1 VKRNNHIST
10 CDVLTQYFPNCR
22 RILGD
27 ITWDGILAALGES
40 SPESFIQFLHP
51 SGPEQKEQ
59 LKNIVPHI
67 YDLACIEL
75 GIFKLSNKE
84 ASDLSPRESV
94 FVNPDLMLVPVSW
107 KHLPDSMTGYGNKP
121 PQKPESGEGHVL
133 IWRDPGTC
141 HLKCRDATD
150 DDLLALKL
158 VVEEID
164 FKIAARRGKTSRA
177 KILAV
182 FYHAVNEGIL
192 INPKSR
198 IRRNPE
204 LLTDNPGFESYMVS
218 DSFTLQWHITQAC
231 DLHCRHCYDRSSRH
245 SIPFSKALE
254 ILDDFF
260 AFTLAAHVRGHISFT
275 GGNPLLYPDFENLYY
290 EASQRGFSL
299 AILGNP
305 AQKESIARLQEIQ
318 PLTHYQISLEGLEEY
333 NDYIRGMGHFKKS
346 LDFLDILREQGVY
359 SMVMLTL
366 NRDNMNQVLPLAEI
380 LREKT
385 DSFTF
390 NRLAMVGEGAALT
403 LPDPEDYRRFLQK
416 FVRAAESNP
425 VLRMKDNL
433 INIVKQDTG
442 RDLFGGCTGFGCGAA
457 FNFVALLPDGEVH
470 ACRKFPSYIG
480 SINENS
486 LDEIYTSARAK
497 QYRDGSTACKGCRLS
512 PVCRGCQA
520 VAYGMGLNVFTDR
533 DPFCFY
539 DNRPSGASSRP
550 ESNEVKSRHS

>member
-1 VKRNNHIST
+1 MKINTHIST
-10 CDVLTQYFPNCR
+10 CDILTQHFPNCR

-27 ITWDGILAALGES
+27 ITWDGILAALGKP
-40 SPESFIQFLHP
+40 SPESFIQFLNVSEP
-51 SGPEQKEQ
+51 APEKQ
-59 LKNIVPHI
+59 LKAIVPYV
-67 YDLACIEL
+67 YDLACIEQA
-75 GIFKLSNKE
+75 IFKLSNTE

-94 FVNPDLMLVPVSW
+94 FVNPDLMLLPVSW
-107 KHLPDSMTGYGNKP
+107 RHLPDAMIGYGNKP
-121 PQKPESGEGHVL
+121 PQKPEPKQGYVL
-133 IWRDPGTC
+133 IWRDPVNC
-141 HLKCRDATD
+141 HLMCRDATD

-164 FKIAARRGKTSRA
+164 FKTAAHQYQTSRA
-177 KILAV
+177 KLLAI
-182 FYHAVNEGIL
+182 FYHAVNQGIL

-204 LLTDNPGFESYMVS
+204 RLADTPGIESYMVS
-218 DSFTLQWHITQAC
+218 DTFTLQWHITQDC
-231 DLHCRHCYDRSSRH
+231 DLHCRHCYDRSSRN
-245 SIPFSKALE
+245 SIPLIKAMHV
-254 ILDDFF
+254 LDDFF
-260 AFTLAAHVRGHISFT
+260 DFTLDANVRGHITFT
-275 GGNPLLYPDFENLYY
+275 GGNPLLHPDFETLYY
-290 EASQRGFSL
+290 EAAQRGFSL

-305 AQKESIARLQEIQ
+305 AQKNDIQRLQEIH
-318 PLTHYQISLEGLEEY
+318 PLSHYQISLEGLEEY
-333 NDYIRGMGHFKKS
+333 NDYIRGKGHFIKS
-346 LDFLDILREQGVY
+346 LYFLDLLRELDVY

-366 NRDNMNQVLPLAEI
+366 SRDNMNQVLPLAEL
-380 LREKT
+380 LRKKT

-403 LPDPEDYRRFLQK
+403 LPDPGDYLWFLQK

-425 VLRMKDNL
+425 VIRMKDNL
-433 INIVKQDTG
+433 INIVKHKAGQ
-442 RDLFGGCTGFGCGAA
+442 DLFGGCTGFGCGAA

-497 QYRDGSTACKGCRLS
+497 QYRNGSTACKGCRLS

-533 DPFCFY
+533 DPFCVY
-539 DNRPSGASSRP
+539 DDRPSGAGKPPRI
-550 ESNEVKSRHS
+550 H